1 MMLPLANVMVSCGK
15 FLGQNNSLR
24 LAPLPTEY
32 SSTGSKHRNTAALS
46 GSGHSLMSSASS
58 SGYSSGMQIA
68 RAKADDR
75 SSLKEDSVS
84 EVVLLAEDSQAAQKW
99 LVWLT
104 QCIRLSTSDTLDG
117 KCYCCLHTIQAQY
130 VCFQLHSSVV
140 VITS

>member
-32 SSTGSKHRNTAALS
+32 SSTGSKHRTTTLS
-46 GSGHSLMSSASS
+46 SSGHSLMSSASG

-75 SSLKEDSVS
+75 SSLKEDSVN
-84 EVVLLAEDSQAAQKW
+84 EVVLLAEDPQAAQKW

-104 QCIRLSTSDTLDG
+104 QCIRLSNRDTLDG
-117 KCYCCLHTIQAQY
+117 KCYYFCMYALCLLY
-130 VCFQLHSSVV
+130 CLLH
-140 VITS
+140 